1 MPLLLGYGYM
11 ATSLNISMP
20 QDLRDLIEER
30 CSRGGF
36 ATPTEYI
43 RQLVRQDLAHEQERR
58 LETLLLEGI
67 ESGDAGV
74 MDKKAW
80 AELRKTARA
89 QAAKR
94 KAQ

>member
-1 MPLLLGYGYM
+1 M
-11 ATSLNISMP
+11 ATSLNISLP
-20 QDLRDLIEER
+20 EDLREAIDEQ
-30 CSRGGF
+30 CDRGGF
-36 ATPTEYI
+36 ATPSEYI
-43 RQLVRQDLAHEQERR
+43 RQLVRKDLVEERERR
-58 LETLLLEGI
+58 LDLLLLEGL

-94 KAQ
+94 KAR

>member
-1 MPLLLGYGYM
+1 M
-11 ATSLNISMP
+11 AASLNISMP
-20 QDLRDLIEER
+20 QDLRDMIDER

-43 RQLVRQDLAHEQERR
+43 RQLVREDLAQEQERR
-58 LETLLLEGI
+58 LETLLLEGM

-80 AELRKTARA
+80 AELRETARA
-89 QAAKR
+89 QAARR
-94 KAQ
+94 KGR